1 MEILQGLL
9 DNLTALL
16 AAHPLAGEWY
26 MAFVRFLFPALAVLI
41 LYRAVR
47 SLLRIPHTPENWG
60 QLSLPNGTSLPLTHW
75 ENILGRS
82 KTADIYLN
90 YPSISRQHAALCRG
104 EDENWTLYDL
114 GSKGGTAVNG
124 EKVASSVPV
133 KLGDTITLG
142 GVPLIFLPQTVAE
155 REEQEAKRR
164 AERPAAIWPSFLWLT
179 VFQVL
184 ACLQLLV
191 AAGTEATIAIPL
203 AFLGLTVLMWLYYAA
218 LRATRCVGFEM
229 ETIAFFL
236 STLSL
241 SITASSAQ
249 SSLFKQFLAILLGL
263 ALFLV
268 LGLFLRDLSRV
279 QKNRWLMAAAAI
291 GLLGITLVIGNSK
304 YGAVNWISIGGMSFQ
319 PSEIAKI
326 CYIFAGAATLERLF
340 HKRNL
345 TLFIVLTGVCIGLLG
360 LMSDFGTAAIF
371 FVTFLVIAYMRS
383 GDFATLSLICGGAVF
398 GAGIILKFKPYILS
412 RFASWGHA
420 WEAASTTGYQQT
432 RTMSAAASG
441 GLFGN
446 GADNGWLKYVGASN
460 TDLVFG
466 MVAEELGLIVAVL
479 TVVCIV
485 TFSLFTIKAAAT
497 SRSTFYTIAAC
508 STSTMLV
515 FQTVLNVLGSVD
527 LLPLTGVTFPFLSC
541 GGSSMIACW
550 ALLAFIKAGDNRQN
564 SGLAVRLPGRRDEPI
579 RSGGGGD
586 PMLEFDPSV
595 FDSPSVPPRRS
606 APAIDIPLSKPRRHS
621 HVDDVMAD
629 LGSID
634 FAHLDTIGED
644 CGIDVP
650 LPGEERGRK
659 RRSSIDIPV
668 DDRKGAKR

>member
-279 QKNRWLMAAAAI
+279 QKNRWPAGHHPGDRQLQIRRRQLDLHRRHVLPAVGDRQDLLYLRRRRHTGAAVPQAEPDPLHRVDRRVYRPA
-291 GLLGITLVIGNSK
+291 GPDERLRHRGHFLRHLPGDRLYAVRGFRHTVFDLRRRCVWSGYHFEVQALYPQPLRLLGPRL
-304 YGAVNWISIGGMSFQ
+304 GG
-319 PSEIAKI
+319 
-326 CYIFAGAATLERLF
+326 RL
-340 HKRNL
+340 H
-345 TLFIVLTGVCIGLLG
+345 
-360 LMSDFGTAAIF
+360 
-371 FVTFLVIAYMRS
+371 
-383 GDFATLSLICGGAVF
+383 
-398 GAGIILKFKPYILS
+398 
-412 RFASWGHA
+412 H
-420 WEAASTTGYQQT
+420 
-432 RTMSAAASG
+432 
-441 GLFGN
+441 
-446 GADNGWLKYVGASN
+446 
-460 TDLVFG
+460 
-466 MVAEELGLIVAVL
+466 
-479 TVVCIV
+479 
-485 TFSLFTIKAAAT
+485 
-497 SRSTFYTIAAC
+497 
-508 STSTMLV
+508 
-515 FQTVLNVLGSVD
+515 
-527 LLPLTGVTFPFLSC
+527 
-541 GGSSMIACW
+541 
-550 ALLAFIKAGDNRQN
+550 
-564 SGLAVRLPGRRDEPI
+564 RLPADPHHVRRRLRGPFGYGGRQR
-579 RSGGGGD
+579 
-586 PMLEFDPSV
+586 L
-595 FDSPSVPPRRS
+595 
-606 APAIDIPLSKPRRHS
+606 AP
-621 HVDDVMAD
+621 
-629 LGSID
+629 
-634 FAHLDTIGED
+634 
-644 CGIDVP
+644 
-650 LPGEERGRK
+650 
-659 RRSSIDIPV
+659 
-668 DDRKGAKR
+668 